1 MTNAIDSPCTS
12 GLNATARGATP
23 AARQGSIPVSTVEN
37 LAVEQHYVFALTI
50 RADVGDKIIE
60 LRALHQREHIR
71 QGMKVERYFR
81 INLNGHGA
89 DRRPRLRQ
97 SKRSEDQYRLVGVY
111 TGRILRGERPADL
124 SVQQATKIRLIVNL
138 KTAPLTLLDR
148 ADEVIE

>member
-1 MTNAIDSPCTS
+1 VHVRAERDSARRNAS
-12 GLNATARGATP
+12 GET
-23 AARQGSIPVSTVEN
+23 GSIRVSTVEN

-138 KTAPLTLLDR
+138 KTAKALGLTFPLTLLGR